1 MINEEPD
8 NFPILIEAYQILKD
22 PEKRAIYDKYGHD
35 AAKKSDS
42 FYESTFD
49 SQCFF
54 NNPFTSNNIK
64 KTKDIFY
71 LLNITLEDLYKV
83 KEVNLQL
90 KRKIICNK
98 CKGTG
103 IIYQE
108 EPIESDECIGDVKK
122 CACTQCLGNK

>member
-1 MINEEPD
+1 M
-8 NFPILIEAYQILKD
+8 
-22 PEKRAIYDKYGHD
+22 
-35 AAKKSDS
+35 
-42 FYESTFD
+42 
-49 SQCFF
+49 
-54 NNPFTSNNIK
+54 
-64 KTKDIFY
+64 
-71 LLNITLEDLYKV
+71 YKV